1 MLLAGVVLGLAAGL
15 LAGGRLQNLV
25 DVRLRWATAIFLA
38 VVIRFGT
45 ELGVRLEVPPFD
57 QLRLPLFALGFGVLF
72 AGLWANRDRPGLLV
86 AAAGVLA
93 NGVAIALNGGYM
105 PVWRPA
111 LELAGFLPSDLV
123 TSFYRLLPEGLGPEW
138 LLRGGPFAD
147 IIPIPFPVVRNVSS
161 VGDVLIAAG
170 LGWFLFSTL
179 LEGTPLAGRIGR
191 GGVIPATPVPVTPGA
206 SLPVGGRVEPA
217 ATGAA
222 GVSGESVL
230 PQASSYAESAALD
243 SPVFL
248 GGTLTGPPGPP
259 LPAGPFQELPAI
271 SPLVVR
277 ISEHPFSRLALD
289 ARFSAF
295 WFGQTVSLFGDRLHQ
310 IALAVLVYG
319 RTGSPLLTG
328 LVFLAATLPNLL
340 LSPIAGTLVD
350 RWDQKQ
356 VLVVSDLLRAMLVV
370 LLPIAA
376 FAHIALVYPI
386 VFAITAVSLFFRPAK
401 FAILPRIVRRGDLM
415 AANSATWTSETLA
428 DLVGYPLAGVFVW
441 YLRDALPVAFWADA
455 ATYLVSAIV
464 ILGLTIPPVA
474 EKVAPRAEG
483 LLRGIA
489 SDLREGWA
497 FLRGRASL
505 FQNTLISAVAQTSI
519 GATIALMIV
528 YSRDWLEGSLIPYP
542 QNYAAIETAI
552 GLGNLLGG
560 LAVGALGMRLRKGWL
575 IAIGFIAM
583 GIATALLGLT
593 QNVLLAIVAAA
604 GIGIANLV
612 YVIPTQT
619 LFAEQTPPNM
629 MGRVVSFRSSLVF
642 GAMTG
647 AMFVSGLLA
656 EIMPV
661 GFVLAG
667 FGAITAFCGFLA
679 AALPAVRNS

>member
-25 DVRLRWATAIFLA
+25 DVRFRWAAAIFLA
-38 VVIRFGT
+38 VVVRFGT
-45 ELGVRLEVPPFD
+45 ELAVRLGIPLFD
-57 QLRLPLFALGFGVLF
+57 ALRIPLFALGFGVLF
-72 AGLWANRDRPGLLV
+72 AGLWVNRDKPGLLI

-93 NGVAIALNGGYM
+93 NGAAVVVNGGYM

-111 LELAGFLPSDLV
+111 LELAGFTPADLV
-123 TSFYRLLPEGLGPEW
+123 TSFYRLLPEQLGAEW
-138 LLRGGPFAD
+138 LLLAGPFAD
-147 IIPIPFPVVRNVSS
+147 IIPIPVPFVRNVASM
-161 VGDVLIAAG
+161 GDVMIAAG
-170 LGWFLFSTL
+170 LSWFLFSTL
-179 LEGTPLAGRIGR
+179 LEGTALAGRIGR
-191 GGVIPATPVPVTPGA
+191 SGA
-206 SLPVGGRVEPA
+206 SVPTPAGPA
-217 ATGAA
+217 AAPGEPVRPSAAGPA
-222 GVSGESVL
+222 GVSGERAI
-230 PQASSYAESAALD
+230 PQRSSYANSAALD

-248 GGTLTGPPGPP
+248 GGTLTGPSLPGSV
-259 LPAGPFQELPAI
+259 QELPGVA
-271 SPLVVR
+271 PLVVR
-277 ISEHPFSRLALD
+277 ISAHPFARLALD

-401 FAILPRIVRRGDLM
+401 FAVLPRIVRRGDLM

-464 ILGLTIPPVA
+464 IMGLAIPPVA
-474 EKVAPRAEG
+474 EKVAPRARG
-483 LLRGIA
+483 VLRGLQA
-489 SDLREGWA
+489 DLRDGWT
-497 FLRGRASL
+497 FLRGHTSL

-528 YSRDWLEGSLIPYP
+528 YSRDWLQGSLIPYP

-560 LAVGALGMRLRKGWL
+560 IAVGAIGMRLRKGPL
-575 IAIGFIAM
+575 IALGFIGM
-583 GIATALLGLT
+583 GVATMILGFT
-593 QNVLLAIVAAA
+593 RNEVLAIVAAA
-604 GIGIANLV
+604 GIGIANLI

-619 LFAEQTPPNM
+619 LFAEQTPEGM

-642 GAMTG
+642 GAMTA

-656 EIMPV
+656 EVMPV

-667 FGAITAFCGFLA
+667 FGAVTAFCGFLA
-679 AALPAVRNS
+679 AALPAIRNS

>member
-15 LAGGRLQNLV
+15 LAGGRFQNLL
-25 DVRLRWATAIFLA
+25 DVRLRWATAIFVA

-45 ELGVRLEVPPFD
+45 ELAVRLNVPTAD
-57 QLRLPLFALGFGVLF
+57 QLRLPLFAGAFAVLF
-72 AGLWANRDRPGLLV
+72 GALWANRTRPGLLV

-93 NGVAIALNGGYM
+93 NGVAIVANGGWM

-111 LELAGFLPSDLV
+111 LELAGFMPSDLV
-123 TSFYRLLPEGLGPEW
+123 TSFYRLLPEQLGPEW
-138 LLRGGPFAD
+138 LLRAGPFAD
-147 IIPIPFPVVRNVSS
+147 ILPVPVPLIRNVAS
-161 VGDVLIAAG
+161 VGDVMIAVG

-179 LEGTPLAGRIGR
+179 VEGRSGVRVAAGAMGR
-191 GGVIPATPVPVTPGA
+191 SRASAAAAGA
-206 SLPVGGRVEPA
+206 QLPPSTAAA
-217 ATGAA
+217 ATVAPETGLTQLSTYA
-222 GVSGESVL
+222 G
-230 PQASSYAESAALD
+230 SAALD
-243 SPVFL
+243 SPVLL
-248 GGTLTGPPGPP
+248 GGTLTGPPLPSGGPIEEQV
-259 LPAGPFQELPAI
+259 PAVA
-271 SPLVVR
+271 PLVVR
-277 ISEHPFSRLALD
+277 ISQHPFSRLALD

-310 IALAVLVYG
+310 VALAVLVYG

-328 LVFLAATLPNLL
+328 LVFLSATLPNLL
-340 LSPIAGTLVD
+340 LGPIAGTLVD

-376 FAHIALVYPI
+376 LQHIALVYPI

-401 FAILPRIVRRGDLM
+401 FAVLPRIVGRHDLL

-428 DLVGYPLAGVFVW
+428 DLLGYPLAGLFVA
-441 YLRDALPVAFWADA
+441 YLGASLPVAFWADA

-474 EKVAPRAEG
+474 ENLVPRAQGAFNG
-483 LLRGIA
+483 LL
-489 SDLREGWA
+489 SDLRDGWA

-528 YSRDWLEGSLIPYP
+528 YSRDSLDGTLIPYP

-560 LAVGALGMRLRKGWL
+560 LAIGVIGMRLRKGWL
-575 IAIGFIAM
+575 IAGGFIAM
-583 GIATALLGLT
+583 GLATASLGLT
-593 QNVLLAIVAAA
+593 HNELLAIVAALA
-604 GIGIANLV
+604 IGIANLV

-619 LFAEQTPPNM
+619 LFGEQTPANLL
-629 MGRVVSFRSSLVF
+629 GRVVSFRSSLVF
-642 GAMTG
+642 GAMTA
-647 AMFVSGLLA
+647 AMAVSGLLA
-656 EIMPV
+656 ETMPV

-667 FGAITAFCGFLA
+667 FGLVTAFCGVLA